1 MSIAQPFPLAN
12 PYANDPAPARKVEL
26 PRQDLSVRLICPE
39 CRDPYPNI
47 EEEFS
52 SGDLVCRG
60 CGLVLG
66 DRIVDTR
73 SEWRTFANEEGDDP
87 SRVGGPQNPIYEGL
101 DTLST
106 SISFRDGNTGHSRE
120 LQRASARLSNEKS
133 QRSITVVFEQIQ
145 SMCDQYALPRS
156 VSDTAKMLYRRT
168 EEEKLLRGKQ
178 PDAVV
183 AACLFIACRQAAVP
197 RTFREIVEL
206 TNVPKKQIGQCYKAL
221 ERAFNLTPG
230 ATSANPNG
238 HAGAVDAG
246 SSGVADD
253 LGAGSTNSTS
263 PENLMA
269 RYCNYLDLPAA
280 LQTYCSDV
288 AGRARHRDVGSGRS
302 PVSIASGIIYF
313 TALLFGYTV
322 SLKEIGTTA
331 GVSEG
336 TIKLV
341 YRLLWAE
348 RENIVDKKWFDEGK
362 AKWDNLPSVESK
374 NEKEGKSPKD
384 K

>member
-1 MSIAQPFPLAN
+1 
-12 PYANDPAPARKVEL
+12 
-26 PRQDLSVRLICPE
+26 
-39 CRDPYPNI
+39 
-47 EEEFS
+47 
-52 SGDLVCRG
+52 
-60 CGLVLG
+60 
-66 DRIVDTR
+66 
-73 SEWRTFANEEGDDP
+73 
-87 SRVGGPQNPIYEGL
+87 
-101 DTLST
+101 
-106 SISFRDGNTGHSRE
+106 
-120 LQRASARLSNEKS
+120 
-133 QRSITVVFEQIQ
+133 VVFEQIQ

-178 PDAVV
+178 PDAIV

-221 ERAFNLTPG
+221 ERSFNLTPG

-238 HAGAVDAG
+238 HAGVNDTGVNAVDEIPG
-246 SSGVADD
+246 
-253 LGAGSTNSTS
+253 GAGSTNSTS

-280 LQTYCSDV
+280 LQAYCADV

-313 TALLFGYTV
+313 TALLFGFSV
-322 SLKEIGTTA
+322 SLKEIGATA

-348 RENIVDKKWFDEGK
+348 RENIVDKKWFEEGK

-374 NEKEGKSPKD
+374 GDKEGKSPKD